1 MVVNFDPLCLVM
13 GMFTPSHMP
22 LPAPHRSICEEFCS
36 LPFKVYKV
44 GKRENNWLYAVEWFD
59 AIAFYM
65 FLNDSLALESEKTSD
80 ISVMSPCN

>member
-13 GMFTPSHMP
+13 VMP

-36 LPFKVYKV
+36 LLFKVYKV
-44 GKRENNWLYAVEWFD
+44 GKSDNNWLYAVEWFD

-65 FLNDSLALESEKTSD
+65 FLNDSLALESERTSD
-80 ISVMSPCN
+80 IRVMSPCN